1 MSQLDSIPSFETH
14 STILRKMYTNQIIL
28 PNVLVTF
35 ESSLAP
41 HQKATMGDGL
51 TIMERAVIE
60 HNMVAVSKLYLSIY
74 MSELGKIL
82 GVDARKAEQ
91 TAANMIMDGSLNG
104 SIDQVEG
111 LLEFSPTDKPEAVW
125 DKSITSFC
133 SELNR
138 VTEAIIA
145 E

>member
-1 MSQLDSIPSFETH
+1 
-14 STILRKMYTNQIIL
+14 
-28 PNVLVTF
+28 
-35 ESSLAP
+35 
-41 HQKATMGDGL
+41 MGDGL